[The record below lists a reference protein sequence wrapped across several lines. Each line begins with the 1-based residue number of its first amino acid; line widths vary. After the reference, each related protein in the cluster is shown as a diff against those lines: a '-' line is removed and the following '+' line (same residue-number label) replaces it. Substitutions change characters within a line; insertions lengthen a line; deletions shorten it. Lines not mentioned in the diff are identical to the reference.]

1 MQQENLVIIGS
12 GPAGWTAGI
21 YASRANLNPLLLAGP
36 VPGGLLMQTSEIE
49 NFPGFP
55 KGINGFELMDN
66 MQQQAERFQ
75 TRVEYDEAES
85 VRFTDGGPQ
94 YIKTAG
100 GLEIEAKAVIISTG
114 ASPPLAGDP
123 FRSQIPQSRR
133 FRLRHL

>member
-1 MQQENLVIIGS
+1 LKHYILHRKQQFQKTGDLFMQQENLVIIGS

-21 YASRANLNPLLLAGP
+21 YASRANLNPLLLAGEM
-36 VPGGLLMQTSEIE
+36 PGGLLMQTSEVE

-75 TRVEYDEAES
+75 TRIEYDTVES
-85 VRFTDGGPQ
+85 VRLTDGGMQ

-100 GLEIEAKAVIISTG
+100 GLEIETKAVIISTG
-114 ASPPLAGDP
+114 ASP
-123 FRSQIPQSRR
+123 R
-133 FRLRHL
+133 